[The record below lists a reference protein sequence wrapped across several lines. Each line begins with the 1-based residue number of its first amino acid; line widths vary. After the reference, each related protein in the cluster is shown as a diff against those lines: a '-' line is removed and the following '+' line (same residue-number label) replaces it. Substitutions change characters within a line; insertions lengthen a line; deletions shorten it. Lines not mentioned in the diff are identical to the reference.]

1 MSQFP
6 VFYSDVFLQHDTGS
20 YHPENAGR
28 LRAVVATLRQVA
40 WADQLVW
47 RSPTP
52 IHAQGD
58 RLMAA
63 LYAVHPPD
71 YVAAVEYLATHGGG
85 QVDPDTVVSPKSY
98 EAALLAVSAWLD
110 AVDTVWQ
117 TGRPAF
123 ALVRPPGH
131 HALPKRGMGFCLFSN
146 AAIAARYALQ
156 QPGVQRVG
164 ILDWDVHH
172 GNGTEAI
179 VESDPRIA
187 FCSLHEYPQYPGT
200 GAAGDRGPHDTVRN
214 FPMPAG
220 STLADYEP
228 LFAREIVPFFQAF
241 RPDLL
246 LVSAG
251 YDANRADPL
260 ARICLNPADYST
272 FTRYCLQITPRIA
285 FGLEGGYDYAAL
297 AESVAATIEPCL
309 EPASVRG

>member
-28 LRAVVATLRQVA
+28 LQAVVATLRQVA

-71 YVAAVEYLATHGGG
+71 YVVAVEYLATHGGG

-117 TGRPAF
+117 TGHPAF

-156 QPGVQRVG
+156 QLGVQRVG

>member
-1 MSQFP
+1 M
-6 VFYSDVFLQHDTGS
+6 QHDTGS

-28 LRAVVATLRQVA
+28 LRAVVTALRQVP
-40 WADQLVW
+40 WADRLDW

-52 IHAQGD
+52 VDAQGD

-63 LYAVHPPD
+63 LYTVHPPD
-71 YVAAVEYLATHGGG
+71 YVAAVEYVATHGGG
-85 QVDPDTVVSPKSY
+85 QVDPDTVVSPDSY

-110 AVDTVWQ
+110 AVDTVLQ

-146 AAIAARYALQ
+146 VAIAAQYALQ
-156 QPGVQRVG
+156 QPGHRARRHLGLGRASWQWAPRQ
-164 ILDWDVHH
+164 LW
-172 GNGTEAI
+172 NLT
-179 VESDPRIA
+179 PRIA

-200 GAAGDRGPHDTVRN
+200 GAAGDRGQHDTVRN
-214 FPMPAG
+214 FPMQAG

-241 RPDLL
+241 CPSLL

-260 ARICLNPADYST
+260 ARICLNPSDYGV
-272 FTRYCLQITPRIA
+272 FTRYCLQITPKIA
-285 FGLEGGYDYAAL
+285 FGLEGGYDYTAL
-297 AESVAATIEPCL
+297 AESVIATIEPCL